1 MTFDDFYRGEYKS
14 VFGAA
19 YLATG
24 DRDAAFDVT
33 QEAFKRA
40 FVRWA
45 RLQNEPWVGGWVMR
59 TALNLCKRRA
69 KQLYRQTSV
78 AEPFSRETDAVPAAE
93 RVDVVAALRRLP
105 ERQRQVTILFY
116 WGDLPLP
123 AIADLMG
130 IAEGT
135 VKAHLAQ
142 ARKALRGHLAV
153 IDV

>member
-1 MTFDDFYRGEYKS
+1 MTFDDFYRSEYRS

-59 TALNLCKRRA
+59 TALNLCKRRG
-69 KQLYRQTSV
+69 KHIHRQTPV
-78 AEPFSRETDAVPAAE
+78 AEPVPREASVVPAAE

-105 ERQRQVTILFY
+105 ERQRHVTILFY
-116 WGDLPLP
+116 WGDLPLQ

-142 ARKALRGHLAV
+142 ARTSLRAHLAV
-153 IDV
+153 VDV

>member
-1 MTFDDFYRGEYKS
+1 MTFDDFYRSEYRS

-19 YLATG
+19 YLGTG

-40 FVRWA
+40 FVRWG

-59 TALNLCKRRA
+59 TALNLCKRHA
-69 KQLYRQTSV
+69 KQVQRQTPVADPDLQQPSV
-78 AEPFSRETDAVPAAE
+78 RPSAE
-93 RVDVVAALRRLP
+93 RADVVAALRRLP
-105 ERQRQVTILFY
+105 ERQRHVTILFY

-142 ARKALRGHLAV
+142 ARKSLRDHLAV
-153 IDV
+153 VDV